1 MVKELYAHSA
11 NPQGQRRKL
20 DDRPQEVALFS
31 RKFADKF
38 SSADP
43 TYYVEIWH
51 DLGKYSR

>member
-20 DDRPQEVALFS
+20 DDRPQEVAVFS

-38 SSADP
+38 NSAGLAYWAGLLP
-43 TYYVEIWH
+43 GGI
-51 DLGKYSR
+51 